1 MLSNYQKRAIRDLC
15 VTFKKGFVTE
25 SGEVNFDFDSTL
37 NSAKLKF
44 ASEKARPPAPEDIL
58 EKSIAKLKH
67 AGFSVKVVPPKRANC
82 VLMVYSHDGFEYQNC
97 TQWLYGVDV
106 FFKSLFGMRT
116 LEGLR
121 MKSYYQAEYWFS
133 EKESIKLT
141 HHLVYYHLRIR

>member
-1 MLSNYQKRAIRDLC
+1 MLSDYQKRAIRDLC

-25 SGEVNFDFDSTL
+25 SSEVNFDFASTS
-37 NSAKLKF
+37 NDAKLKIVSERTNIP
-44 ASEKARPPAPEDIL
+44 ASADIL

-67 AGFSVKVVPPKRANC
+67 AGFSVKIVPPKRANC

-121 MKSYYQAEYWFS
+121 MKSYYQTEYSFS
-133 EKESIKLT
+133 EKESVKLT
-141 HHLVYYHLRIR
+141 HHLVYYHLKIR